1 MLRRLWGLAGVA
13 GLMTACLML
22 PGQQQA
28 YAAAGDP
35 FPEGPGLVFVAQG
48 PAPGEPTT
56 LYEAVQGTG
65 EVTFVREGAATFG
78 YNAMGFRVADRY
90 LYAINNN
97 DGLARIGQGG
107 VATNTGQVGL
117 PSSGTFSYNQGTF
130 GSGPTADT
138 LYVRLSTTD
147 NSLYAV
153 DVVAHTSRRI
163 ALASNVPNL
172 SDIVW
177 KDGYIWGVY
186 GEGRQLYRVDPV
198 SGAVLAV
205 PLTGIPANP
214 YGAQWV
220 YGNGNLGIS
229 NNVTGTVYQL
239 HINNQTSGTPTVT
252 VLSSTRGP
260 ANNQNDG
267 AAVPGEPADLGIT
280 KDGPATWAP
289 GDTISYTLRVHNY
302 GPGASSGYIVTD
314 TLPDNLG
321 NPQTTT
327 PGCAIVTESGQS
339 FVKCTGASLGV
350 GADAPVITIT
360 GTAPATIPGTDCAAD
375 GISDTAQV
383 TGNESDPDQGNNTD
397 HSTACPAGQAEPSFT
412 VSKSASVG
420 PGGFV
425 GSGDSVTYTVTVTN
439 DGTVDYT
446 ADNPATFTD
455 DLSDVTDDAKV
466 DPASLTGGAQLLDGG
481 VSWSGPLAVGESHTV
496 TYTVTV
502 NGPDQGD
509 HVLRNAVIPG
519 PTGSCTSADD
529 CTSTIPVAAFTVT
542 KSVDATAA
550 APGDVLHYT
559 LTVTNTGAVDFGGTG
574 TPHAPPAHI
583 VDALAGDLTAADY
596 NGDASNGG
604 TLQGT
609 DLVWDLDLPIGATE
623 ELTYSLTAHSDITA
637 TTVITNT
644 VTPGQY
650 GTCATPDACTTE
662 TTIQTRGFTVAKTVS
677 PGAAQPG
684 DRVTYTVTVTN
695 TGTTAFTAA
704 DPASFTDD
712 LSGVLDDATYNND
725 ATGGATVT
733 GDTLSWSG
741 PLAVGATATVTYSVT
756 VNDPVT
762 GDQHLRNAVTPG
774 TSGTCATAG
783 SCTTEIP
790 VVVPERGFTV
800 VKSVS
805 PGAAQPG
812 DRVAYTVTVTNT
824 GETAFTDAD
833 PASFTDDLSGVLD
846 DATYNNDATGG
857 ATVTGNTLSWS
868 GPLAVGATVTVT
880 YSVTVNDP
888 VTGDRHLRNA
898 VTPGASGTCATTGTC
913 TTDVPV
919 TVPTR
924 GFTVAKT
931 VSPRTA
937 EPGDT
942 VTYTVAVTN
951 TGSTAFT
958 DADPATFTDDLSD
971 VLDDATY
978 NNDATGGATVSGN
991 TLSWSGPLAVGATVT
1006 VTYSVTVNDP
1016 VTGDRHLRNAVTP
1029 GTSGTCATTG
1039 TCTTD
1044 VPVTVVPPADSSLSL
1059 TKRAETQGPFEVG
1072 DRVTY
1077 VYTVTNT
1084 GTTPLTDITVADD
1097 LVSQVTCDETTL
1109 APGART
1115 TCRGT
1120 YTITSDAIT
1129 DCHRD
1134 ANAPKGG
1141 GHETCSVTNTATAT
1155 GTDPDGADVTSDPA
1169 HATIAVNKEGK
1180 PTPPCPEYG
1189 ECPGYGGGHDR
1200 AKATTGSHRA

>member
-1 MLRRLWGLAGVA
+1 
-13 GLMTACLML
+13 MTACLML

-78 YNAMGFRVADRY
+78 YNAMGFRVSDRY

-97 DGLARIGQGG
+97 DGLTRIGQGG

-117 PSSGTFSYNQGTF
+117 PASGTFSYNQGTF
-130 GSGPTADT
+130 GSGSTADI
-138 LYVRLSTTD
+138 LYVRRSTTD

-153 DVVAHTSRRI
+153 DVATHTSTRI
-163 ALASNVPNL
+163 ALSASVPNM

-186 GEGRQLYRVDPV
+186 GEGHQLYRIDPTD
-198 SGAVLAV
+198 GTVLV
-205 PLTGIPANP
+205 IPLTGLPANP

-220 YGNGNLGIS
+220 YGNGNIGIS

-239 HINNQTSGTPTVT
+239 HIDNPTSGTPTVT
-252 VLSSTRGP
+252 ILSSTRGP

-267 AAVPGEPADLGIT
+267 AAVPGEPADLSIV
-280 KDGPATWAP
+280 KEGPATWAP
-289 GDTISYTLRVHNY
+289 GDTITYTLRIHNS
-302 GPGASSGYIVTD
+302 GPGGSSGYIVTD

-321 NPQTTT
+321 NPQTTS
-327 PGCAIVTESGQS
+327 PGCAIVTENGLN
-339 FVKCTGASLGV
+339 FVKCTGAALGA
-350 GADAPVITIT
+350 GADAPAITIT
-360 GTAPATIPGTDCAAD
+360 GTAPATVGTDCAAD
-375 GISDTAQV
+375 GISNTAQV
-383 TGNESDPDQGNNTD
+383 TGNEADPDQTNNTD

-412 VSKSASVG
+412 VSKTASVG
-420 PGGFV
+420 PDGFV

-439 DGTVDYT
+439 NGTVDYT
-446 ADNPATFTD
+446 VDNPATFTD

-481 VSWSGPLAVGESHTV
+481 VSWSGPLAAGASHTV
-496 TYTVTV
+496 TYTAVV
-502 NGPDQGD
+502 NGPDQGN
-509 HVLRNAVIPG
+509 HVLRNDVVPG
-519 PTGSCTSADD
+519 PTGTCTTADA
-529 CTSTIPVAAFTVT
+529 CTTTIPVAAFTVM
-542 KSVDATAA
+542 KSVDATTA

-583 VDALAGDLTAADY
+583 VDALAGDLAAADY

-609 DLVWDLDLPIGATE
+609 SLVWDLDLPIGATE

-637 TTVITNT
+637 PTVITNT

-650 GTCATPDACTTE
+650 GTCATPDGCTTE

-684 DRVTYTVTVTN
+684 DRVT
-695 TGTTAFTAA
+695 
-704 DPASFTDD
+704 
-712 LSGVLDDATYNND
+712 
-725 ATGGATVT
+725 
-733 GDTLSWSG
+733 
-741 PLAVGATATVTYSVT
+741 
-756 VNDPVT
+756 
-762 GDQHLRNAVTPG
+762 
-774 TSGTCATAG
+774 
-783 SCTTEIP
+783 
-790 VVVPERGFTV
+790 
-800 VKSVS
+800 
-805 PGAAQPG
+805 
-812 DRVAYTVTVTNT
+812 YTVTVTNT

-868 GPLAVGATVTVT
+868 GPLAVGATTTIT

-888 VTGDRHLRNA
+888 D
-898 VTPGASGTCATTGTC
+898 
-913 TTDVPV
+913 
-919 TVPTR
+919 
-924 GFTVAKT
+924 
-931 VSPRTA
+931 
-937 EPGDT
+937 
-942 VTYTVAVTN
+942 
-951 TGSTAFT
+951 
-958 DADPATFTDDLSD
+958 
-971 VLDDATY
+971 
-978 NNDATGGATVSGN
+978 
-991 TLSWSGPLAVGATVT
+991 
-1006 VTYSVTVNDP
+1006 
-1016 VTGDRHLRNAVTP
+1016 TGDRHLRNAVTP

-1044 VPVTVVPPADSSLSL
+1044 VPVTVVPPAESSLSL

-1072 DRVTY
+1072 DQVTY

-1084 GTTPLTDITVADD
+1084 GTTTLTDITVADD

-1120 YTITSDAIT
+1120 YTITADALT

-1134 ANAPKGG
+1134 AKAPKGGG

-1169 HATIAVNKEGK
+1169 HATITVIKKGK
-1180 PTPPCPEYG
+1180 PTPPCTEYG
-1189 ECPGYGGGHDR
+1189 ECPDYGGGYDR
-1200 AKATTGSHRA
+1200 ATATTGSHHA